1 MDSDG
6 GEVEDNNGDGEVS
19 GGWER
24 GGQGGVKEGR
34 AAKGEK

>member
-24 GGQGGVKEGR
+24 EGDR
-34 AAKGEK
+34 VE